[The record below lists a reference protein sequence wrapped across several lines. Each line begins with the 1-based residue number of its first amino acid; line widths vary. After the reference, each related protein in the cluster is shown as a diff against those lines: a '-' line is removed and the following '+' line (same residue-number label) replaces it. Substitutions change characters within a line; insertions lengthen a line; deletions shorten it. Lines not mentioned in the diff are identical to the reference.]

1 MFRRHAGGRDGARAR
16 HHAPAIGDCFPPP
29 IRSWS
34 RETNSV
40 AFFAFAEMVGGRNSV
55 TWAVLVAAAL
65 LAAAVVPTTTG
76 TAKVNYSRYKVF
88 RIRPAAVKREWLTE
102 KLDNLGEYKSNF
114 ANESVR
120 GAIHG
125 PPGWDKSRGQ
135 RRRHLC
141 CRLALVNRSVT
152 NLSMLSIS
160 FLHARGR
167 RCLAAPLLFAL
178 KLKCLVPGVDFWTD
192 PTAAGKSFID
202 LMVSPIHLRNV
213 SNLLIFNGIPG
224 EVSLCKSIE

>member
-1 MFRRHAGGRDGARAR
+1 MSRWHAGGRDGARAR
-16 HHAPAIGDCFPPP
+16 HHAPSLGDCFPPP

-34 RETNSV
+34 RDTNSV

-65 LAAAVVPTTTG
+65 LAAAVVPTT

-114 ANESVR
+114 ANETRIKAYVLLR

-160 FLHARGR
+160 FLHARLLGR
-167 RCLAAPLLFAL
+167 RCLVAPFLFAM
-178 KLKCLVPGVDFWTD
+178 KLKCVGSRSRLLDGPNRCRKNFHRPHGFSD
-192 PTAAGKSFID
+192 PPQK
-202 LMVSPIHLRNV
+202 
-213 SNLLIFNGIPG
+213 
-224 EVSLCKSIE
+224 C

>member
-1 MFRRHAGGRDGARAR
+1 M
-16 HHAPAIGDCFPPP
+16 
-29 IRSWS
+29 
-34 RETNSV
+34 
-40 AFFAFAEMVGGRNSV
+40 

-141 CRLALVNRSVT
+141 CRLALVNRGVT

-160 FLHARGR
+160 FLHARLLGR
-167 RCLAAPLLFAL
+167 RCLAALFLFAM
-178 KLKCLVPGVDFWTD
+178 KLKCVGSRSRLLDGPNRCRKIFHRPHGFSD
-192 PTAAGKSFID
+192 PPQK
-202 LMVSPIHLRNV
+202 
-213 SNLLIFNGIPG
+213 
-224 EVSLCKSIE
+224 C